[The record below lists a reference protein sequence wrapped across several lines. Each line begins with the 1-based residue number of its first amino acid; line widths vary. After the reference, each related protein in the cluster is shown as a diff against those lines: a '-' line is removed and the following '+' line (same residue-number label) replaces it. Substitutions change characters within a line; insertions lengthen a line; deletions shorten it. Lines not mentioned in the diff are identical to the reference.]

1 MLDIMKRAFAAA
13 TDTAAPVSRR
23 TALAAGALP
32 LMGLAGA
39 PAAAAPV
46 PLGDSFSVPQG
57 RIASYQMSFPDKVAK
72 LRAEMRLY
80 RDLADEADVLLWYY
94 FTMFVVAEGRKV
106 QPLVRFEGIEFS
118 HHKRVDADIYMA
130 HGHNMSYPRH
140 IDTGAFVDTV
150 VNPVTGAT
158 VKVPPTILTE
168 DPGMLYGPEGKRPLN
183 RKSGEFTPRYSLFR
197 VEDGLVKAEEIRV
210 PPDGWFTPFIE
221 SSHNWT
227 PKALYDDPAVTRLP
241 MGTSGGYVFP
251 FPAWLE
257 MGEIKG
263 HMFAIW
269 SGRKLDGV
277 HQLPKEYYDR
287 AAAEHPELLK
297 VDRSKFAKA
306 G

>member
-1 MLDIMKRAFAAA
+1 MLDIMKRAFAQG
-13 TDTAAPVSRR
+13 TETMVSRR
-23 TALAAGALP
+23 QALAGAAFPAALAAPTALAAS
-32 LMGLAGA
+32 A
-39 PAAAAPV
+39 PM
-46 PLGDSFSVPQG
+46 GDSFSVPTG
-57 RIASYQMSFPDKVAK
+57 RIESRMLDFPDKVAK

-80 RDLADEADVLLWYY
+80 RELADAADVLLWYH

-106 QPLVRFEGIEFS
+106 EPLVRWEGIEFS
-118 HHKRVDADIYMA
+118 RHQRVDTDLYMA
-130 HGHNMSYPRH
+130 HGHNMSYARDL
-140 IDTGAFVDTV
+140 DTGVFVNEI
-150 VNPVTGAT
+150 VNPITRAT

-183 RKSGEFTPRYSLFR
+183 RKSPEFTPRYSLFR
-197 VEDGLVKAEEIRV
+197 IEDGLVKCEEIRV

-221 SSHNWT
+221 TSHNWT
-227 PKALYDDPAVTRLP
+227 PKALFDDPTITRLP

-251 FPAWLE
+251 FPKWLE

-277 HQLPKEYYDR
+277 HQLPKDYYDR
-287 AAAEHPELLK
+287 AEAEYPHLLK
-297 VDRSKFAKA
+297 IDMSKFAKA